1 MSLSQAAALFCVAA
15 TVINLAGLALAGW
28 RLRRPRGFL
37 PAPAGA
43 PPVTIIRPLCRINNF
58 ERETLGSTFQL
69 DYPDYEILFCVEDA
83 DDPVVGLVHGL
94 MAAHPH
100 VRAELLIGA
109 NRRTANPKLNNCL
122 KAWDA
127 ASHPW
132 VIMADSNVLM
142 PRDYVQRM
150 QAAWR
155 PDSGLVCSMPLGS
168 QPANFWAELE
178 CAFLN
183 TFQARWQY
191 VGESL
196 GQGFAQGKSMLMRRD
211 IVEAGGGLLR
221 ALGAELAED
230 AAFTKLVRGAGL
242 HVHLVDMPF
251 EQPLGHRRIQEVWS
265 RQARWAMLRRLT
277 FPIMFIPELLTGA
290 FFPIAAGIY
299 AAWEADLNVAMVAVG
314 LAALWFGAE
323 LALARRCGW
332 HVSSRLLLA
341 CALRDCLLPGLW
353 LVAWLR
359 QDYVWRGNAVKVQPV
374 MAEELD

>member
-1 MSLSQAAALFCVAA
+1 MSLSQAAALFCLVA
-15 TVINLAGLALAGW
+15 TVINLAGLAIAGL
-28 RLRRPRGFL
+28 RLRRPRGVL
-37 PAPAGA
+37 PAPAEA
-43 PPVTIIRPLCRINNF
+43 PRVTIIRPLCRINNF
-58 ERETLGSTFQL
+58 ERETLASTFLL

-122 KAWDA
+122 KAWDVVRT
-127 ASHPW
+127 PW

-155 PDSGLVCSMPLGS
+155 ADSGLVCSMPQGS
-168 QPANFWAELE
+168 RPANFWAELE

-211 IVEAGGGLLR
+211 LVEAGGGLLR

-251 EQPLGHRRIQEVWS
+251 EQPLGQRRLSEVWS

-290 FFPIAAGIY
+290 FFPIVAGVY